1 VQAGSAVPVGFVLF
15 VVAWIF
21 LIVIGFGFPYS
32 TKYSSVAV
40 VAFSLLPWSLLAKGI
55 NDLAAASEARLGGIT
70 WQSRETYCQTSVPS
84 PTVQAQLNFWQQDC
98 VMSLSQIFVCLAL
111 QCAVYMLLAVYVD
124 NVLPDVNGA
133 RKSVLYFCFPSYW
146 FPQKVSHSMLSRLAN
161 SAAWALIV

>member
-1 VQAGSAVPVGFVLF
+1 MQAGSAVPVGFVLF

-32 TKYSSVAV
+32 TKYSTVAV
-40 VAFSLLPWSLLAKGI
+40 AAFSLLPWSLLAKGI

-70 WQSRETYCQTSVPS
+70 WESREAYCQTSVPS
-84 PTVQAQLNFWQQDC
+84 PAVQAQLNFWQQDC
-98 VMSLSQIFVCLAL
+98 VMPLSQIFVCLAA

-133 RKSVLYFCFPSYW
+133 RKPVFYFCYPSYW
-146 FPQKVSHSMLSRLAN
+146 ITRKVGKSVSQA
-161 SAAWALIV
+161 